1 MLYIQLEVKLLKN
14 LYLQLEIK
22 SSAIGFGADTFISNA
37 PQKKYSKKEYPGYG
51 LIVLFIVLPLLI

>member
-22 SSAIGFGADTFISNA
+22 SSAIGFGADTFISHA
-37 PQKKYSKKEYPGYG
+37 PQKIFKERIPW
-51 LIVLFIVLPLLI
+51 LWSNSAFS